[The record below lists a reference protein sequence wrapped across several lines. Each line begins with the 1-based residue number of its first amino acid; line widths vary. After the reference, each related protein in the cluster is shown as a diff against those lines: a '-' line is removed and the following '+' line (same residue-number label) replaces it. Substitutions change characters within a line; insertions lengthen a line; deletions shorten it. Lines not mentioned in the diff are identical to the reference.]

1 MKHRTTKS
9 GFTLVELGL
18 ALAFIA
24 MLLLI
29 ISVLIISVISIYRK
43 GLAINSVSA
52 TGRAIID
59 DFTASITEASSASPE
74 TLCGSIYSAGTK
86 DHTDCLSD
94 KAMKL
99 ILQEY
104 RVTPTD
110 PNSLYRGGVFCSGS
124 YSYIWNSGNTLKTEN
139 HVLLTD
145 GDPIQINYYKAS
157 NSTSLKTL
165 KDFRLI
171 KIHDPHRYACAKNL
185 ETTAYK
191 LASNSPDIITVDYPG
206 SPSSH
211 YYPKE
216 PPVDLIATTDNTLAL
231 YHLTL
236 AKPNTNPATS
246 NAFISGS
253 FVLAT
258 ITGGV
263 NIMGTGNYCK
273 PPAEQDSNFDYCA
286 INNFNFATQ
295 AIGG

>member
-18 ALAFIA
+18 ALSFIA

-29 ISVLIISVISIYRK
+29 ISALIISIIAIYRK
-43 GLAINSVSA
+43 GLSINSVST
-52 TGRAIID
+52 TGRALID
-59 DFTASITEASSASPE
+59 DFSASITEAGSATPE
-74 TLCGSIYSAGTK
+74 SICGTFYVVSEDANSAYQK
-86 DHTDCLSD
+86 CIADH
-94 KAMKL
+94 AMRL

-104 RVTPTD
+104 STTG
-110 PNSLYRGGVFCSGS
+110 SLYRGGVFCTGS
-124 YSYIWNSGNTLKTEN
+124 YSYIWNAGNTLKIEN
-139 HVLLTD
+139 HNPNTD
-145 GDPIQINYYKAS
+145 GMP
-157 NSTSLKTL
+157 
-165 KDFRLI
+165 I
-171 KIHDPHRYACAKNL
+171 KIQYYDVSGSPVEFSPGGADRTQQPRLVKVRDSGRYACRDNL
-185 ETTAYK
+185 SDDYDLK
-191 LASNSPDIITVDYPG
+191 SPSPDTITAN
-206 SPSSH
+206 SSTA
-211 YYPKE
+211 PLTE

-236 AKPNTNPATS
+236 AKPNTNPATG

-273 PPAEQDSNFDYCA
+273 TPDDQQSNFDYCA